1 MNVFVRLMTGIANV
15 EFVGLMGF
23 LVFLCF
29 RTRSKGLIW
38 VTAALPLMEV
48 KALNYIVGV
57 VCNIFNIGTWVNIGT
72 WEPGLDVRAAA
83 LTLRL
88 EISIII
94 SGIEIVLGYG
104 LCLLGAFLIYKEWR
118 QGKFRHPEPKPLPE
132 R

>member
-1 MNVFVRLMTGIANV
+1 MNVFVRLVTGIV
-15 EFVGLMGF
+15 YVQFVVLIGF

-38 VTAALPLMEV
+38 ITVGQTLGIGKV
-48 KALNYIVGV
+48 LNYIVAV
-57 VCNIFNIGTWVNIGT
+57 VYNIFNPIEQIEH
-72 WEPGLDVRAAA
+72 WEPGLDVRSEA

-88 EISIII
+88 EISIIVG
-94 SGIEIVLGYG
+94 GIEVVLGYS

-118 QGKFRHPEPKPLPE
+118 QEKSRQSEPEPLPE